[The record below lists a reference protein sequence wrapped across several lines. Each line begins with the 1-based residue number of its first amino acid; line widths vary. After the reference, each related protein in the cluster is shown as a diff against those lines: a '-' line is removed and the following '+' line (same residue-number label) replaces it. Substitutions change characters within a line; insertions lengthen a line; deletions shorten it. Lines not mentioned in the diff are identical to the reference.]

1 MNLTE
6 RVLTMTCAI
15 GSATAA
21 GAFLTFSTF
30 TIDGL
35 KALPP
40 AQGVAAMQSINR
52 HATTPLFMLVLFG
65 TGAACVG
72 LAAHS
77 LTHLDEPAAKQR
89 LLAVSI
95 YLAGVVGLTI
105 GYHVPRNDHLA
116 ALDPHST
123 AAADY
128 WATYLTGWVQ
138 MNHIRTIAP
147 LITAVILTASLTHN
161 KNSEA
166 NPTTTPNSPSVLPA
180 NQTHP

>member
-6 RVLTMTCAI
+6 RVLTITCAI

-65 TGAACVG
+65 TGAACV
-72 LAAHS
+72 LLTIPC
-77 LTHLDEPAAKQR
+77 LTHLDEPAARQR
-89 LLAVSI
+89 FLAATI
-95 YLAGVVGLTI
+95 YLAGVVLLTI

-116 ALDPHST
+116 ALDPHS
-123 AAADY
+123 AAAIDY
-128 WATYLTGWVQ
+128 WSTYLTQWVR

-147 LITAVILTASLTHN
+147 LVTAVLLIASLTPS
-161 KNSEA
+161 KSSGT
-166 NPTTTPNSPSVLPA
+166 NPRPIQDPA
-180 NQTHP
+180 SRVPATQSHP

>member
-6 RVLTMTCAI
+6 RVLTITCAI

-40 AQGVAAMQSINR
+40 AQGIAAMQSINR
-52 HATTPLFMLVLFG
+52 HATAPLFMLVLFG
-65 TGAACVG
+65 TGAACIG
-72 LAAHS
+72 LAVHS
-77 LTHLDEPAAKQR
+77 LTHLNEPDAKR
-89 LLAVSI
+89 GLLAASI

-116 ALDPHST
+116 ALDPDST
-123 AAADY
+123 AAIDY
-128 WATYLTGWVQ
+128 WSTYLTQWVP
-138 MNHIRTIAP
+138 MNHIRTLAP
-147 LITAVILTASLTHN
+147 LITAVILTGSLMKRTQPL
-161 KNSEA
+161 A
-166 NPTTTPNSPSVLPA
+166 ALTG
-180 NQTHP
+180 